1 MPRKKLESSA
11 AEVAATSPESAT
23 AAKPVRKTT
32 RKTAAAAPAK
42 PKRTP
47 QPKAVP
53 VAAGVPMAA
62 GAPSPDPVVE
72 PGYDP
77 AEQIARL
84 AHAIYQARQDRGEEW
99 GTPEG
104 DWAYAEVLYREGVT
118 NLE

>member
-1 MPRKKLESSA
+1 MPRKKIETRA
-11 AEVAATSPESAT
+11 AEVAAISPEPAA

-53 VAAGVPMAA
+53 VAAG
-62 GAPSPDPVVE
+62 APIPDPVVE
-72 PGYDP
+72 RSCDP
-77 AEQIARL
+77 TEQITRL
-84 AHAIYQARQDRGEEW
+84 AHAIYTARQRRGEEW

>member
-11 AEVAATSPESAT
+11 AEVAASSPESAT

-47 QPKAVP
+47 QPKATP
-53 VAAGVPMAA
+53 VAASG
-62 GAPSPDPVVE
+62 PDPAVE
-72 PGYDP
+72 PSYDP
-77 AEQIARL
+77 TEQITRL
-84 AHAIYQARQDRGEEW
+84 AHAIYQARQRRGEEW